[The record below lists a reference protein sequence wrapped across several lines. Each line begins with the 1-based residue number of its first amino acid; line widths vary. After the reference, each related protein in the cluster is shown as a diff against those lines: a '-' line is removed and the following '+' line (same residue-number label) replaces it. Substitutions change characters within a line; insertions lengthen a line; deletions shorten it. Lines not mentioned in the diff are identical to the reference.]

1 MGKLALA
8 ATGIQLCNTGRSEP
22 REALRYLKLELS
34 RYLLDKMYR
43 MLYFE
48 AGRTVC
54 PKRT

>member
-8 ATGIQLCNTGRSEP
+8 ATGIQLYNTGRSEP

-34 RYLLDKMYR
+34 RYLLDKMCR